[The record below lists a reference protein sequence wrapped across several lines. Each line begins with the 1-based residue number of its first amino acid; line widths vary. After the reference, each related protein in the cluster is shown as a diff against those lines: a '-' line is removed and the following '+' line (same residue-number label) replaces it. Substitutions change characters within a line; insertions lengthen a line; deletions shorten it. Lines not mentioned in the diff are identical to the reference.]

1 MANNA
6 KKYIKL
12 AILAVVSMIIGSVI
26 TIAIKDFDVAKVNTN
41 KTEVSYSKT
50 KKGFDSLY
58 ETYDTIMSEYYKD
71 VDSDKLIEGAI
82 NGMLESLDDE
92 HTMYFDKKSKEEFD
106 SELSGNYYG
115 IGAQIQL
122 TSDETIKITKVFDD
136 SPAKKAG
143 LKEEDVFVSVDGTS
157 VKGKSATEVANML
170 KSDSV
175 KTSTIV
181 VKRNDKELT
190 FKVTKENI
198 TLFSVSSEMLDNNGK
213 NVGYLSVSIF
223 GQKTYSQFKDAL
235 TKLEKQDMDSLIID
249 LRGNTGGYLSTVTN
263 MLEEFID
270 KGNVIYQIQSSSG
283 VKQYKTVKASEKKYK
298 IVVLIDGGSASA
310 SEIMSAAMKEVY
322 GATLVGQTTYGKGTV
337 QTTKNLSNGSMI
349 KYTIENWLTPNGNW
363 INEVGVTPTNV
374 VELDEIYYQKPIS
387 ENDNQLKEAI
397 NLVSNQQK

>member
-12 AILAVVSMIIGSVI
+12 AILVVVSMIIGSVI

-223 GQKTYSQFKDAL
+223 GQKTYSQFNDAL

-283 VKQYKTVKASEKKYK
+283 VKQYKTVKASDKKYK

-337 QTTKNLSNGSMI
+337 QTTKDLSNGSMI
-349 KYTIENWLTPNGNW
+349 KYTIEKWLTPSGKNIDKEG
-363 INEVGVTPTNV
+363 IKPDYE
-374 VELDEIYYQKPIS
+374 VELGDSYKNNPTK
-387 ENDNQLKEAI
+387 ENDAQL
-397 NLVSNQQK
+397 QKALDLLK

>member
-136 SPAKKAG
+136 SPAKKVG

-283 VKQYKTVKASEKKYK
+283 VKQYKTVKASDKKYK

-337 QTTKNLSNGSMI
+337 QTTKDLSNGSMI
-349 KYTIENWLTPNGNW
+349 KYTIEKWLTPSGKNIDKEG
-363 INEVGVTPTNV
+363 IKPDYE
-374 VELDEIYYQKPIS
+374 VELGDSYKNNPTK
-387 ENDNQLKEAI
+387 ENDAQL
-397 NLVSNQQK
+397 QKALDLLK

>member
-223 GQKTYSQFKDAL
+223 GQKTYSQFNDAL

-283 VKQYKTVKASEKKYK
+283 VKQYKTVKASDKKYK

-337 QTTKNLSNGSMI
+337 QTTKDLSNGSMI
-349 KYTIENWLTPNGNW
+349 KYTIEKWLTPSGKNIDKEG
-363 INEVGVTPTNV
+363 IKPDYE
-374 VELDEIYYQKPIS
+374 VELGDSYKNNPTK
-387 ENDNQLKEAI
+387 ENDAQL
-397 NLVSNQQK
+397 QKALDLLK

>member
-122 TSDETIKITKVFDD
+122 TSDKTIKITKVFDD

-190 FKVTKENI
+190 FKV

-270 KGNVIYQIQSSSG
+270 KGNIIYQIQSSSG

-349 KYTIENWLTPNGNW
+349 KYTIEKWLTPSGKNIDKEG
-363 INEVGVTPTNV
+363 IKPDYE
-374 VELDEIYYQKPIS
+374 VELGDSYKNNPTK
-387 ENDNQLKEAI
+387 ENDAQL
-397 NLVSNQQK
+397 QKALDLLK

>member
-26 TIAIKDFDVAKVNTN
+26 TIVIKDFDVAKVNKN

-349 KYTIENWLTPNGNW
+349 KYTIEKWLTPSGKNIDKEG
-363 INEVGVTPTNV
+363 IKPDYE
-374 VELDEIYYQKPIS
+374 VELGDSYKNNPTK
-387 ENDNQLKEAI
+387 ENDAQL
-397 NLVSNQQK
+397 QKALDLLK

>member
-283 VKQYKTVKASEKKYK
+283 VKQYKTVKASDKKYK

-337 QTTKNLSNGSMI
+337 QTTKDLSNGSMI
-349 KYTIENWLTPNGNW
+349 KYTIEKWLTPSGKNIDKEG
-363 INEVGVTPTNV
+363 IKPDYE
-374 VELDEIYYQKPIS
+374 VELGDSYKNNPTK
-387 ENDNQLKEAI
+387 ENDAQL
-397 NLVSNQQK
+397 QKSLDLLK

>member
-12 AILAVVSMIIGSVI
+12 AILAVVSMIIGSII

-122 TSDETIKITKVFDD
+122 TSDETIKITKVFDN

-349 KYTIENWLTPNGNW
+349 KYTIEKWLTPSGKNIDKEG
-363 INEVGVTPTNV
+363 IKPDYE
-374 VELDEIYYQKPIS
+374 VELGNSYKNNPTK
-387 ENDNQLKEAI
+387 ENDAQL
-397 NLVSNQQK
+397 QKALDLLK

>member
-12 AILAVVSMIIGSVI
+12 AILAVVSMIIGSII

-157 VKGKSATEVANML
+157 VKGKNATEVANML

-349 KYTIENWLTPNGNW
+349 KYTIEKWLTPSGKNIDKEG
-363 INEVGVTPTNV
+363 IKPDYE
-374 VELDEIYYQKPIS
+374 VELGDSYKNNPTK
-387 ENDNQLKEAI
+387 ENDAQL
-397 NLVSNQQK
+397 QKALDLLK

>member
-26 TIAIKDFDVAKVNTN
+26 TVAIKDFDVAKVNTN

-122 TSDETIKITKVFDD
+122 TSDETIKITKVFDN

-223 GQKTYSQFKDAL
+223 GQKTYSQFNDAL

-349 KYTIENWLTPNGNW
+349 KYTIEKWLTPSGKNIDKEG
-363 INEVGVTPTNV
+363 IKPDYE
-374 VELDEIYYQKPIS
+374 VELGDSYKNNPTK
-387 ENDNQLKEAI
+387 ENDAQL
-397 NLVSNQQK
+397 QKALDLLK

>member
-157 VKGKSATEVANML
+157 VKGKNATEVANML

-283 VKQYKTVKASEKKYK
+283 VKQYKTVKASDKKYK

-337 QTTKNLSNGSMI
+337 QTTKDLSNGSMI
-349 KYTIENWLTPNGNW
+349 KYTIEKWLTPSGKNIDKEG
-363 INEVGVTPTNV
+363 IKPDYE
-374 VELDEIYYQKPIS
+374 VELGDSYKNNPTK
-387 ENDNQLKEAI
+387 ENDAQL
-397 NLVSNQQK
+397 QKALDLLK

>member
-122 TSDETIKITKVFDD
+122 TSDETIKITKVFND

-349 KYTIENWLTPNGNW
+349 KYTIEKWLTPSGKNIDKEG
-363 INEVGVTPTNV
+363 IKPDYE
-374 VELDEIYYQKPIS
+374 VELGDSYKNNPTK
-387 ENDNQLKEAI
+387 ENDAQL
-397 NLVSNQQK
+397 QKALDLLK

>member
-283 VKQYKTVKASEKKYK
+283 VKQYKTVKASDKKYK

-349 KYTIENWLTPNGNW
+349 KYTIEKWLTPSGKNIDKEG
-363 INEVGVTPTNV
+363 IKPDYE
-374 VELDEIYYQKPIS
+374 VELGDSYKDNPTK
-387 ENDNQLKEAI
+387 ENDAQL
-397 NLVSNQQK
+397 QKALDLLK

>member
-26 TIAIKDFDVAKVNTN
+26 TIAIKDFDVAKDNTN

-157 VKGKSATEVANML
+157 VKGKNATEVANML

-349 KYTIENWLTPNGNW
+349 KYTIEKWLTPSGKNIDKEG
-363 INEVGVTPTNV
+363 IKPDYE
-374 VELDEIYYQKPIS
+374 VELGDSYKNNPTK
-387 ENDNQLKEAI
+387 ENDAQL
-397 NLVSNQQK
+397 QKALDLLK

>member
-122 TSDETIKITKVFDD
+122 TSDETIKITKVFDN

-223 GQKTYSQFKDAL
+223 GQKTYSQFNDAL

-283 VKQYKTVKASEKKYK
+283 VKQYKTVKASDKKYK

-337 QTTKNLSNGSMI
+337 QTTKDLSNGSMI
-349 KYTIENWLTPNGNW
+349 KYTIEKWLTPSGKNIDKEG
-363 INEVGVTPTNV
+363 IKPDYE
-374 VELDEIYYQKPIS
+374 VELGDSYKNNPTK
-387 ENDNQLKEAI
+387 ENDAQL
-397 NLVSNQQK
+397 QKALDLLK

>member
-71 VDSDKLIEGAI
+71 VDSNKLIEGAI

-136 SPAKKAG
+136 SPAKKVG

-349 KYTIENWLTPNGNW
+349 KYTIEKWLTPSGKNIDKEG
-363 INEVGVTPTNV
+363 IKPDYE
-374 VELDEIYYQKPIS
+374 VELGDSYKNNPTK
-387 ENDNQLKEAI
+387 ENDAQL
-397 NLVSNQQK
+397 QKALDLLK

>member
-181 VKRNDKELT
+181 VKRNGKELT

-349 KYTIENWLTPNGNW
+349 KYTIEKWLTPSGKNIDKEG
-363 INEVGVTPTNV
+363 IKPDYE
-374 VELDEIYYQKPIS
+374 VELGDSYKDNPTK
-387 ENDNQLKEAI
+387 ENDAQL
-397 NLVSNQQK
+397 QKALDLLK

>member
-26 TIAIKDFDVAKVNTN
+26 TIAIKDFDGAKVNTN

-298 IVVLIDGGSASA
+298 IVILIDGGSASA

-349 KYTIENWLTPNGNW
+349 KYTIEKWLTPSGKNIDKEG
-363 INEVGVTPTNV
+363 IKPDYE
-374 VELDEIYYQKPIS
+374 VELGDSYKNNPTK
-387 ENDNQLKEAI
+387 ENDAQL
-397 NLVSNQQK
+397 QKALDLLK

>member
-157 VKGKSATEVANML
+157 VKGKNATEVANML

-235 TKLEKQDMDSLIID
+235 IKLEKQDMDSLIID

-283 VKQYKTVKASEKKYK
+283 VKQYKTVKASDKKYK

-337 QTTKNLSNGSMI
+337 QTTKDLSNGSMI
-349 KYTIENWLTPNGNW
+349 KYTIEKWLTPSGKNIDKEG
-363 INEVGVTPTNV
+363 IKPDYE
-374 VELDEIYYQKPIS
+374 VELGDSYKNNPTK
-387 ENDNQLKEAI
+387 ENDAQL
-397 NLVSNQQK
+397 QKALDLLK

>member
-298 IVVLIDGGSASA
+298 IVILIDGGSASA

-349 KYTIENWLTPNGNW
+349 KYTIEKWLTPSGKNIDKEG
-363 INEVGVTPTNV
+363 IKPDYE
-374 VELDEIYYQKPIS
+374 VELGDSYKNNPTK
-387 ENDNQLKEAI
+387 ENDAQL
-397 NLVSNQQK
+397 QKALDLLK

>member
-122 TSDETIKITKVFDD
+122 TSDETIKITKVFDN

-270 KGNVIYQIQSSSG
+270 KGNIIYQIQSSSG

-349 KYTIENWLTPNGNW
+349 KYTIEKWLTPSGKNIDKEG
-363 INEVGVTPTNV
+363 IKPDYE
-374 VELDEIYYQKPIS
+374 VELGDSYKNNPTK
-387 ENDNQLKEAI
+387 ENDAQL
-397 NLVSNQQK
+397 QKALDLLK

>member
-26 TIAIKDFDVAKVNTN
+26 TVAIKDFDVAKVNTN

-223 GQKTYSQFKDAL
+223 GQKTYSQFNDAL

-349 KYTIENWLTPNGNW
+349 KYTIEKWLTPSGKS
-363 INEVGVTPTNV
+363 IDKEGIKPDYE
-374 VELDEIYYQKPIS
+374 VELGDSYKNNPTK
-387 ENDNQLKEAI
+387 ENDAQL
-397 NLVSNQQK
+397 QKALDLLK

>member
-58 ETYDTIMSEYYKD
+58 ETYDTIMGEYYKD

-223 GQKTYSQFKDAL
+223 GQKTYFQFKDAL

-349 KYTIENWLTPNGNW
+349 KYTIEKWLTPSGKNIDKEG
-363 INEVGVTPTNV
+363 IKPDYE
-374 VELDEIYYQKPIS
+374 VELGDSYKNNPTK
-387 ENDNQLKEAI
+387 ENDAQL
-397 NLVSNQQK
+397 QKALDLLK

>member
-1 MANNA
+1 MANNT

-283 VKQYKTVKASEKKYK
+283 VKQYKTVKASDKKYK

-337 QTTKNLSNGSMI
+337 QTTKDLSNGSMI
-349 KYTIENWLTPNGNW
+349 KYTIEKWLTPSGKNIDKEG
-363 INEVGVTPTNV
+363 IKPDYE
-374 VELDEIYYQKPIS
+374 VELGDSYKNNPTK
-387 ENDNQLKEAI
+387 ENDAQL
-397 NLVSNQQK
+397 QKALDLLK

>member
-235 TKLEKQDMDSLIID
+235 IKLEKQDMDSLIID

-349 KYTIENWLTPNGNW
+349 KYTIEKWLTPSGKNIDKEG
-363 INEVGVTPTNV
+363 IKPDYE
-374 VELDEIYYQKPIS
+374 VELGDSYKDNPTK
-387 ENDNQLKEAI
+387 ENDAQL
-397 NLVSNQQK
+397 QKALDLLK

>member
-223 GQKTYSQFKDAL
+223 GQKTYSQFNDAL

-310 SEIMSAAMKEVY
+310 SEIMSADMKEVY

-349 KYTIENWLTPNGNW
+349 KYTIEKWLTPSGKNIDKEG
-363 INEVGVTPTNV
+363 IKPDYE
-374 VELDEIYYQKPIS
+374 VELGDSYKNNPTK
-387 ENDNQLKEAI
+387 ENDAQL
-397 NLVSNQQK
+397 QKALDLLK

>member
-12 AILAVVSMIIGSVI
+12 AILAVVSMIIGSII
-26 TIAIKDFDVAKVNTN
+26 TIAIKDFDVVKVNTN

-157 VKGKSATEVANML
+157 VKGKNATEVANML

-349 KYTIENWLTPNGNW
+349 KYTIEKWLTPSGKNIDKEG
-363 INEVGVTPTNV
+363 IKPDYE
-374 VELDEIYYQKPIS
+374 VELGDSYKDNPTK
-387 ENDNQLKEAI
+387 ENDTQL
-397 NLVSNQQK
+397 QKALDLLK

>member
-41 KTEVSYSKT
+41 KTEVSYNKT

-157 VKGKSATEVANML
+157 VKGKNATEVANML

-349 KYTIENWLTPNGNW
+349 KYTIEKWLTPSGKNIDKEGIKPDYEIELGDSYKN
-363 INEVGVTPTNV
+363 NPT
-374 VELDEIYYQKPIS
+374 K
-387 ENDNQLKEAI
+387 ENDAQL
-397 NLVSNQQK
+397 QKALDLLK

>member
-223 GQKTYSQFKDAL
+223 GQKTYSQFNDAL

-283 VKQYKTVKASEKKYK
+283 VKQYKTVKASDKKYK
-298 IVVLIDGGSASA
+298 IVVLIDCGSASA

-337 QTTKNLSNGSMI
+337 QTTKDLSNGSMI
-349 KYTIENWLTPNGNW
+349 KYTIEKWLTPSGKNIDKEG
-363 INEVGVTPTNV
+363 IKPDYE
-374 VELDEIYYQKPIS
+374 VELGDSYKNNPTK
-387 ENDNQLKEAI
+387 ENDAQL
-397 NLVSNQQK
+397 QKALDLLK

>member
-26 TIAIKDFDVAKVNTN
+26 TIAIKDFDIAKVNTN

-349 KYTIENWLTPNGNW
+349 KYTIEKWLTPSGKNIDKEG
-363 INEVGVTPTNV
+363 IKPDYE
-374 VELDEIYYQKPIS
+374 VELGDSYKNNPTK
-387 ENDNQLKEAI
+387 ENDAQL
-397 NLVSNQQK
+397 QKALDLLK

>member
-12 AILAVVSMIIGSVI
+12 AILVVVSMIIGSVI

-283 VKQYKTVKASEKKYK
+283 VKQYKTVKVSDKKYK

-337 QTTKNLSNGSMI
+337 QTTKDLSNGSMI
-349 KYTIENWLTPNGNW
+349 KYTIEKWLTPSGKNIDKEG
-363 INEVGVTPTNV
+363 IKPDYE
-374 VELDEIYYQKPIS
+374 VELGDSYKNNPTK
-387 ENDNQLKEAI
+387 ENDAQL
-397 NLVSNQQK
+397 QKALDLLK

>member
-157 VKGKSATEVANML
+157 VKGKNATEVANML

-181 VKRNDKELT
+181 VKRNYKELT

-349 KYTIENWLTPNGNW
+349 KYTIEKWLTPSGKNIDKEG
-363 INEVGVTPTNV
+363 IKPDYE
-374 VELDEIYYQKPIS
+374 VELGDSYKDNPTK
-387 ENDNQLKEAI
+387 ENDAQL
-397 NLVSNQQK
+397 QKALDLLK

>member
-12 AILAVVSMIIGSVI
+12 AILAVVSMIIGSII

-223 GQKTYSQFKDAL
+223 GQKTYSQFNDAL

-349 KYTIENWLTPNGNW
+349 KYTIEKWLTPSGKNIDKEG
-363 INEVGVTPTNV
+363 IKPDYE
-374 VELDEIYYQKPIS
+374 VELGDSYKNNPTK
-387 ENDNQLKEAI
+387 ENDAQL
-397 NLVSNQQK
+397 QKALDLLK

>member
-12 AILAVVSMIIGSVI
+12 AILAVVSMIIGSII

-270 KGNVIYQIQSSSG
+270 KGNVIYKIQSSSG

-349 KYTIENWLTPNGNW
+349 KYTIEKWLTPSGKNIDKEG
-363 INEVGVTPTNV
+363 IKPDYE
-374 VELDEIYYQKPIS
+374 VELGDSYKNNPTK
-387 ENDNQLKEAI
+387 ENDAQL
-397 NLVSNQQK
+397 QKALDLLK

>member
-190 FKVTKENI
+190 FKVTIENI

-349 KYTIENWLTPNGNW
+349 KYTIEKWLTPSGKNIDKEG
-363 INEVGVTPTNV
+363 IKPDYE
-374 VELDEIYYQKPIS
+374 VELGDSYKNNPTK
-387 ENDNQLKEAI
+387 ENDAQL
-397 NLVSNQQK
+397 QKALDLLK

>member
-349 KYTIENWLTPNGNW
+349 KYTIEKWLTPSGKNIDKEG
-363 INEVGVTPTNV
+363 IKPDYE
-374 VELDEIYYQKPIS
+374 VELGDSYKDNPTK
-387 ENDNQLKEAI
+387 ENDAQL
-397 NLVSNQQK
+397 QKALDLLK